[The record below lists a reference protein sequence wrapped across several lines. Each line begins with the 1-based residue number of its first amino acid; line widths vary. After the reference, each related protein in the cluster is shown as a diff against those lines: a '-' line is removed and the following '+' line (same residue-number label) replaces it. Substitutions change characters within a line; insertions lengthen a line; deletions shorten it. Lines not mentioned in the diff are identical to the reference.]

1 MDHRRQSMPGVIYD
15 ISYERLVRDTENESR
30 WLLAACGLE
39 RQGECLEFYL
49 NPTAITT
56 ASASQVRRPID
67 DSSLTQWRH
76 YEKQLEGL
84 RGQLLAADIH
94 ATELE

>member
-1 MDHRRQSMPGVIYD
+1 MARRVPRVLPQSN
-15 ISYERLVRDTENESR
+15 RHN
-30 WLLAACGLE
+30 
-39 RQGECLEFYL
+39 
-49 NPTAITT
+49 T
-56 ASASQVRRPID
+56 ASASQVRRPIH